1 MSLQRFFKLHNW
13 YQSHGALDLGSTS
26 DKAPKPTSS
35 QPPKPTPT
43 PTKPS
48 KEVQGKKCKL
58 VKETSDAPSPAKRS
72 KVGNMA
78 KNRKSKSPLKLVD
91 EFFDEGVPD
100 KEPAYNDEEANFQR
114 AMELSLKE
122 QEERTQG
129 PARPVVFRE
138 PDSGRFQPLPDVQGM
153 GKEKVIEEQAAHDL
167 LSLQTPK
174 KKSPTDPFIFQR
186 RTPMTT
192 GPSGN
197 AESPSLDA
205 ELDFADSETKS
216 DEPDISVAKDTEL
229 EVTHTETLVMTFGI
243 QDGGQGGSD
252 LGKAEEVM
260 KIVEVEQTTEEQI
273 HEEFTSIMYLN
284 VQDNLKLPVEE
295 QSSDAEKEKT
305 HAEAEVESMVTVTIQ
320 QDTSSVPPM
329 TFKVVDPPRP
339 RPDDPNVHSP
349 LPSTILAA
357 TLTTTSITATTT
369 PSVTT
374 ATPLLPPSQLPQ
386 STIDTSIESLLD
398 DAFIHIADLVQA
410 NLVLE
415 EKLRKVESH
424 DLSGLIEKQMQGYL
438 QITSNLDGRI
448 DNHESRLSA
457 LENLNL
463 SHKVT
468 VAVDE
473 IVTDEVDWAMQAP
486 LRARFSDLPAV
497 DMKEI
502 LQQRMFKDN
511 SYKAHDD
518 HKNLFE
524 ALQKSLERDYSNQL
538 LADLDE
544 GRRKKRKKC
553 DSPRT
558 PSGSPP
564 PPPPPAG
571 ASGVPVGLQVCPR
584 LRPQHYIP
592 WLRLHLTLDTS
603 QVHLSDDEDTGND
616 HISKADMN
624 VSDVENNWA
633 TALVLTYVP
642 PTKNSLLAKTGDM
655 TTFMNWY
662 CQKVNKTVL
671 TLADFEG
678 QAYEVVKAFYPNVI
692 HL

>member
-1 MSLQRFFKLHNW
+1 MNKLVRGNLVRGLPSKIFENDHSCVACQKGKQHKASCKAKLVNSISKTLHMLHMDLFGPTNVKSLMKKSYCLVVIDDFSRFSWVFFLATKDETSGILKTFITEIENQLDCKVKVIRSDNGTEFKNSIMNQFCEMKGIKREFSVARTPQQNGMSLQRFFKLHNW

-122 QEERTQG
+122 QEEQTQG
-129 PARPVVFRE
+129 LVRPVVFRE
-138 PDSGRFQPLPDVQGM
+138 PDSGRFQPLPDVQGK

-229 EVTHTETLVMTFGI
+229 EVTYTETLVMTFGI

-284 VQDNLKLPVEE
+284 VKDNLKLPVEE
-295 QSSDAEKEKT
+295 QVILEELASSIGTLSSLHHLDKSSDAEKEKT
-305 HAEAEVESMVTVTIQ
+305 HAESEVESMVTVTIQ

-329 TFKVVDPPRP
+329 TFKAVDLPRP
-339 RPDDPNVHSP
+339 RPDDPTVRSP
-349 LPSTILAA
+349 LP
-357 TLTTTSITATTT
+357 TT
-369 PSVTT
+369 
-374 ATPLLPPSQLPQ
+374 
-386 STIDTSIESLLD
+386 DTSIESHLN
-398 DAFIHIADLVQA
+398 DAFTHITDLVQA
-410 NLVLE
+410 NLNLE
-415 EKLRKVESH
+415 ERLRKVESY
-424 DLSGLIEKQMQGYL
+424 DLSGMIEKQMQGYL
-438 QITSNLDGRI
+438 QIASNLDGRI
-448 DNHESRLSA
+448 NKHASRLSA
-457 LENLNL
+457 LENLNI
-463 SHKVT
+463 SHKVN
-468 VAVDE
+468 VVIDE
-473 IVTDEVDWAMQAP
+473 IVTNAVDWAMQAP
-486 LRARFSDLPAV
+486 L
-497 DMKEI
+497 
-502 LQQRMFKDN
+502 
-511 SYKAHDD
+511 
-518 HKNLFE
+518 
-524 ALQKSLERDYSNQL
+524 
-538 LADLDE
+538 
-544 GRRKKRKKC
+544 
-553 DSPRT
+553 
-558 PSGSPP
+558 
-564 PPPPPAG
+564 
-571 ASGVPVGLQVCPR
+571 
-584 LRPQHYIP
+584 
-592 WLRLHLTLDTS
+592 
-603 QVHLSDDEDTGND
+603 
-616 HISKADMN
+616 
-624 VSDVENNWA
+624 
-633 TALVLTYVP
+633 
-642 PTKNSLLAKTGDM
+642 
-655 TTFMNWY
+655 
-662 CQKVNKTVL
+662 
-671 TLADFEG
+671 
-678 QAYEVVKAFYPNVI
+678 
-692 HL
+692 